1 MSKENG
7 QDTVAAAYNP
17 SIGEAEAGGLQVLHQ
32 LELHS
37 KLQDSMGYTVRSY
50 LKKKERRKEQREGRH
65 VFFFKKR
72 KGEGGG
78 RGE

>member
-50 LKKKERRKEQREGRH
+50 LKKKREKEGAERG
-65 VFFFKKR
+65 
-72 KGEGGG
+72 
-78 RGE
+78 